1 MKKID
6 TLFLSG
12 GGINCI
18 SILGSLKYLQEN
30 NVIEPNFKN
39 MKNIVCVSGSAI
51 IVLAL
56 ILGISLEAT
65 IKLYMETNYDNI
77 VNYSLFDINNLFENF
92 GIFENDFV
100 ENICRLTLKNKNQ
113 PEDLTLK
120 QLYELTNINCVFK
133 TVNVTKNDIVYLSY
147 KTYPDLPVI
156 TAIKMTTCIP
166 IIFKP
171 IVYNGDDFVD
181 GGLSG
186 NFPIEYNRKLKSKN
200 YLGINIKVNGN
211 GKINNILDYIYHIYI
226 TPWSPY
232 DNSSKNKT
240 KKIINIIFNEVGIIF
255 TNQNDK
261 KKENIKTGY
270 RSTLNYFND
279 CKHDHLAQKENVDQ
293 TN

>member
-18 SILGSLKYLQEN
+18 SILGSLKYLLEN
-30 NVIEPNFKN
+30 SVIEPNFKN

-65 IKLYMETNYDNI
+65 IKLYMDTNYDNI

-92 GIFENDFV
+92 GIFDNDFV

-120 QLYELTNINCVFK
+120 QLYGLTNINCVFK
-133 TVNVTKNDIVYLSY
+133 TVNITKNNIIYLSH
-147 KTYPDLPVI
+147 KTYPDLPVV

-171 IVYNGDDFVD
+171 IVYNGDNFVD

-200 YLGINIKVNGN
+200 YLGINIKVIGN
-211 GKINNILDYIYHIYI
+211 GEINNILDYIYHIYI
-226 TPWSPY
+226 SPWSPY
-232 DNSSKNKT
+232 DNSIKNKN
-240 KKIINIIFNEVGIIF
+240 IINIIFNEVGIIF
-255 TNQNDK
+255 TNHNDK
-261 KKENIKTGY
+261 KKENIKNGY
-270 RSTLNYFND
+270 NSTLNFFND
-279 CKHDHLAQKENVDQ
+279 YKHDHSMQKMNEGQ